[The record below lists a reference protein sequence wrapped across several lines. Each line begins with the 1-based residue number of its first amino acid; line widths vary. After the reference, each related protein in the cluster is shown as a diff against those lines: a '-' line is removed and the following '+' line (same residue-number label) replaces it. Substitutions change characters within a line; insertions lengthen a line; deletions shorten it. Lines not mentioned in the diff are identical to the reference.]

1 MVYKNDVLIAGVG
14 GQGNILAGRIIA
26 QCALERGLHVKVSD
40 IFGAAQR
47 GGSVTSHIR
56 VSLRKIYSPLIPK
69 GQADVILG
77 FEPLEALRNRGYASP
92 EGLVILNTHRV
103 IPINVN
109 LGLDAYPDIS
119 DLLLE
124 LQRSTKYLIRLDA
137 TEIAAKIGDS
147 IVMNMVMLGKLC
159 SSNRLPFSI
168 GEFKKA
174 IARVVPKE
182 KLKINLEGFKAGCRA
197 P

>member
-1 MVYKNDVLIAGVG
+1 M
-14 GQGNILAGRIIA
+14 AGRVIA
-26 QCALERGLHVKVSD
+26 QCALERGLNVKVSE

-56 VSLRKIYSPLIPK
+56 VSAHEICSPLIPK

-77 FEPLEALRNRGYASP
+77 FEPLETLRNIGYASP

-103 IPINVN
+103 IPVNVN
-109 LGLDAYPDIS
+109 LGLEAYPDAS

-124 LQRSTKYLIRLDA
+124 LGRSTKCLIKLDA
-137 TEIAAKIGDS
+137 TQIAANIGDS

-159 SSNRLPFSI
+159 SSGKLLFSME
-168 GEFKKA
+168 EFQKA
-174 IARVVPKE
+174 IAQVVPKE
-182 KLKINLEGFKAGCRA
+182 KLKINLEGFKAGYRV